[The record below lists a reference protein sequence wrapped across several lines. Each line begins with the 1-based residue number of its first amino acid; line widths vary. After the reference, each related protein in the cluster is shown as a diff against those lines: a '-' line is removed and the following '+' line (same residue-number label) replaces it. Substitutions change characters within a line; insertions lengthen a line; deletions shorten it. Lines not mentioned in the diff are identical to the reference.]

1 MIKQKSRYAKARWVF
16 LVLFLLSTF
25 MLLFLGLL
33 FGLGVGVPVA
43 EPPYAYLIEDLIMEI
58 AAVTSCLTSVTAFI
72 GFIST
77 TLLAW
82 RKDKREA
89 TALDQQRRLQEIQIE
104 KAELELSSSLPTCP
118 NCGTANRRMA
128 AFCVHCGTRLSPSAP
143 AGQ

>member
-1 MIKQKSRYAKARWVF
+1 MFKQKSRYAKARWVF

-25 MLLFLGLL
+25 LLIWLPLFMFLEG
-33 FGLGVGVPVA
+33 
-43 EPPYAYLIEDLIMEI
+43 PPDDPSASRGEALIIEI
-58 AAVTSCLTSVTAFI
+58 AAVTSCLTSVTTFI
-72 GFIST
+72 GFVST

-118 NCGTANRRMA
+118 DCGTANRRMA
-128 AFCVHCGTRLSPSAP
+128 TFCIHCGTRLSPP
-143 AGQ
+143 PDGQ